1 MTTQDPRGVVT
12 GIAAGAALN
21 ESDQGQRPDDDGVP
35 VGAADRDADRVAS
48 GADPATAGDQ
58 DEPSLREVMF
68 GDNALDDDT
77 PTDQGEPVGLADRN
91 ADAERSS

>member
-1 MTTQDPRGVVT
+1 MTTQDPRGLVA
-12 GIAAGAALN
+12 GIGAGAALN

-35 VGAADRDADRVAS
+35 VGAADRDADAASS
-48 GADPATAGDQ
+48 GAGPEATGDQ
-58 DEPSLREVMF
+58 DDPSLREVML

-77 PTDQGEPVGLADRN
+77 ATDQGEAVGLADRN

>member
-35 VGAADRDADRVAS
+35 VGAADRDADRAAS
-48 GADPATAGDQ
+48 GADSATTGEQ
-58 DEPSLREVMF
+58 DDPSLREVMF
-68 GDNALDDDT
+68 GDNALDDDN
-77 PTDQGEPVGLADRN
+77 PTDQGENVGLADRD
-91 ADAERSS
+91 ADADRTR